1 LKEEP
6 LRIVGG
12 ANDNEAS
19 KATLGWGLIGC
30 GDIARKRVVPALR
43 DLSNSNLVAVSRAR
57 ADLAEAFAAEFGV
70 PRWYE
75 KWQDLL
81 DDSEVD
87 AVYIATPVH
96 LHVEQAC
103 AAAEAG
109 KHVLC
114 EKPMALSV
122 TECDRMIAA
131 CRSAGVKLGVA
142 YYRHFYPLIHRIKE
156 LIAAGEI
163 GQPIVAQVNAF
174 ELFNPPSTDPR
185 NWLLNAEKSG
195 GGPMF
200 DFGCHRIEVLE
211 HLFGRITYTLSL
223 LTNVR
228 FAREVEDTGIAV
240 FHFATGPNAVLT
252 VTHAANEPQDTLDI
266 FGSEG
271 SLHVASLNGG
281 ELKITTQAGDRV
293 ENHPAH
299 SNLHLPLIDDFARA
313 VVENRKPQ
321 VTGEMGRRVAIVE
334 AEIYGQKPQPA

>member
-1 LKEEP
+1 MNEEP
-6 LRIVGG
+6 IRVVAGVRS
-12 ANDNEAS
+12 NEVPRG
-19 KATLGWGLIGC
+19 KIGWGLIGC
-30 GDIARKRVVPALR
+30 GDIARKRIVPALR
-43 DLSNSNLVAVSRAR
+43 DLSNSALMAVSRAR

-70 PRWYE
+70 PRWYA

-122 TECDRMIAA
+122 KECDRMIAA

-142 YYRHFYPLIHRIKE
+142 YYRHFYPLINRIKE
-156 LIAAGEI
+156 VIAAGEI

-174 ELFNPPSTDPR
+174 ELFNPPSGDPR
-185 NWLLNAEKSG
+185 IWLLKAEKSG

-200 DFGCHRIEVLE
+200 DFGCHRIEVLD
-211 HLFGRITYTLSL
+211 HLFGRITYTQSL

-228 FAREVEDTGIAV
+228 FAREVEDTGVAV
-240 FHFATGPNAVLT
+240 FHFATGPIAVLT
-252 VTHAANEPQDTLDI
+252 VTHAAIEPQDTLDI

-281 ELKITTQAGDRV
+281 GLKITTQAGERI
-293 ENHPAH
+293 ESHPPH

-313 VVENRKPQ
+313 VLDDRKPQ
-321 VTGEMGRRVAIVE
+321 VTGETGRRVAIAE
-334 AEIYGQKPQPA
+334 AEIYSQKPQPA

>member
-1 LKEEP
+1 
-6 LRIVGG
+6 
-12 ANDNEAS
+12 
-19 KATLGWGLIGC
+19 LIGC
-30 GDIARKRVVPALR
+30 GDIARKRIVPALR

-57 ADLAEAFAAEFGV
+57 ADLAAAFAAEFEV
-70 PRWYE
+70 ARWYAR
-75 KWQDLL
+75 WQDLL
-81 DDSEVD
+81 DDKEVD

-122 TECDRMIAA
+122 EECDRMIAA
-131 CRSAGVKLGVA
+131 CHGAGVKLGVA
-142 YYRHFYPLIHRIKE
+142 YYRHFYPLVNRIKE
-156 LIAAGEI
+156 VIAAGEI

-174 ELFNPPSTDPR
+174 ELFNPRSGGPR
-185 NWLLNAEKSG
+185 NWLLNPEQSG

-200 DFGCHRIEVLE
+200 DFGCHRIEVLD
-211 HLFGRITYTLSL
+211 HLFGQINYTLSM

-228 FAREVEDTGIAV
+228 FAREVEDTAVAV

-252 VTHAANEPQDTLDI
+252 VSHAAIEPQDTLDI

-271 SLHVASLNGG
+271 SLHVVSLNGG
-281 ELKITTQAGDRV
+281 GLKITTGAGERI
-293 ENHPAH
+293 ESHPPH

-313 VVENRKPQ
+313 VLEDREPK
-321 VTGEMGRRVAIVE
+321 VTGEIGRRVAVVE